1 MAAATISRRAR
12 RTREPDGVTVTM
24 LTVAAFLVI
33 LALLAWPMRSS
44 PAGPARRV
52 VVLRRVY
59 ETRVVE
65 TVVGG
70 AGRGGTSVA
79 QSVSD
84 SAPASSLPV
93 IPVTRS
99 S

>member
-1 MAAATISRRAR
+1 M
-12 RTREPDGVTVTM
+12 TM

-44 PAGPARRV
+44 PTRPVRRV
-52 VVLRRVY
+52 VFVRRVY

-70 AGRGGTSVA
+70 TGRSGTSVA

-84 SAPASSLPV
+84 SAPASSLAV
-93 IPVTRS
+93 TPVTRS